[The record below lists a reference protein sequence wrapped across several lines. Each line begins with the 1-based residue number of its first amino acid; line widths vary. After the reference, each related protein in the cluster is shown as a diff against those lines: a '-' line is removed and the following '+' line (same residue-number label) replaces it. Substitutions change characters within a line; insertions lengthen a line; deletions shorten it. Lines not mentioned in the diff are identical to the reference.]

1 VPGVPLV
8 VAHRACPHH
17 APENSLEGIA
27 RAAQLDADAV
37 EVDVRLTRDGLPIL
51 MHDRTLRRT
60 TGNPAPVW
68 ALPQNHIRRLRLA
81 NDERVPTFGLA
92 LDALPAGLRM
102 AIHVKVARA
111 IHPVLDEIRN
121 HGAESRVWIWSQQQ
135 SVVRFTADR
144 HPEIE
149 TALLRPAWTRH
160 GARAL
165 LAAAR
170 RSGARGVGTYWG
182 AVTDEFAAAV
192 HGAGL
197 RFTSWCRTRD
207 VDADK
212 AVHLDALVSD
222 WPDHARATMLRVTEK
237 GEMP

>member
-1 VPGVPLV
+1 MANIPLV
-8 VAHRACPHH
+8 IAHRTCPQYT
-17 APENSLEGIA
+17 AENSLDGIA
-27 RAAQLDADAV
+27 RAAALGADAV
-37 EVDVRLTRDGLPIL
+37 EIDVRLTRDARPIL

-68 ALPQNHIRRLRLA
+68 ALSQNEVRRLRLP
-81 NDERVPTFGLA
+81 NEERVPTFGLA
-92 LDALPAGLRM
+92 LDALPAGLSL

-121 HGAESRVWIWSQQQ
+121 QGAASRVWIWSEHG

-144 HPEIE
+144 HPDIE

-160 GARAL
+160 GVRAL

-170 RSGARGVGTYWG
+170 RSGARGVGTSWS
-182 AVTDEFAAAV
+182 AVKAPLADAV
-192 HGAGL
+192 RAAGL
-197 RFTSWCRTRD
+197 RCTSWCKTSEIDLER
-207 VDADK
+207 AGL
-212 AVHLDALVSD
+212 LDGVVSD
-222 WPDHARATMLRVTEK
+222 WPDRARATMQRLTET